1 MKKKIEYI
9 FVFIICFI
17 AFNNLGR
24 AILYILN
31 YIGLDIA
38 SFSYV
43 DQAYYSTMMEII
55 YLFIVALLYR
65 KCLKKDLVLFKLN
78 KKDYINKIL
87 KYFLVFMIVKFS
99 SAFIESLLSI
109 ILDIGIGGSSN
120 QNIIEMLFKRSPVI
134 MFIDCVVLAP
144 FVEECIFRLGIKKI
158 INNKYIFITI
168 SGLLFGFMHVFPV
181 DYSYVSSLVQ
191 SITYITM
198 GISLAYIYEETN
210 NIWVT
215 IGIHALNNFIGIIS
229 LLALL

>member
-9 FVFIICFI
+9 FIFIICFI
-17 AFNNLGR
+17 AFNNLGS

-31 YIGLDIA
+31 YIGVDIA

-43 DQAYYSTMMEII
+43 DQAYYNTMIEII

-109 ILDIGIGGSSN
+109 ILDIGIGESSN
-120 QNIIEMLFKRSPVI
+120 QNIIEILFKRSPVI

-158 INNKYIFITI
+158 INNKYVFITI
-168 SGLLFGFMHVFPV
+168 SGLLFGLMHVFPM

-198 GISLAYIYEETN
+198 GISLAYMYEETN

>member
-17 AFNNLGR
+17 AFNNLGS